1 MTAATYMIPI
11 RASARMTQRII
22 FKTFFLSV
30 FLTATSPDTA
40 AAAAS
45 ALFSLR
51 FFRVLEESLPESPDF
66 DFLFLVLDL

>member
-40 AAAAS
+40 AAAS